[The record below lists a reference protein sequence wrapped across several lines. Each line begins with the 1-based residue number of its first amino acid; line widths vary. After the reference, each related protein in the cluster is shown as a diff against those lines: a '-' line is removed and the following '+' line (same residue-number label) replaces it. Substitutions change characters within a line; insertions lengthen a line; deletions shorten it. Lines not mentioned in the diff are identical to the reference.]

1 MVDWR
6 LVLLFVVGGAIGG
19 LLGMTLGR
27 MLAGRKRALSLTF
40 ATIVIGVGGYVV
52 ATSLGR

>member
-19 LLGMTLGR
+19 LLGMALGR